1 MKKER
6 NFLIMLF
13 IAALTIRLL
22 FSFYLQQFYFGHFE
36 FKYADGPQYLN
47 PVINLI
53 NNGEY
58 RGDAFLDDSRYF
70 RPPVYPFFLGI
81 IYLVFSAANLDYV
94 VAGIQCLLGAFSV
107 ILVYYIVCNISE
119 RKKTALISGIIIA
132 LYPFAILWTPLMYTE
147 TVQLFLI
154 LSMIYLASN
163 KKISIKSTIM
173 QGALVGLILL
183 TKQYMAL
190 VIIIPLY
197 IILFTATLTF
207 KKKVIHLCTLMF
219 SFILVLSP
227 WVLRNYMSSGKVIVF
242 FGKTSGL
249 RYALDDAVA
258 FGQFANKF
266 DENTTEYIK
275 SVVETGSVKFVKHP
289 VFLAAHRKDIDA
301 ATKLA
306 YQCGG
311 SFLEARQHTLPGQ
324 PPYRN
329 CNQEVVRKF
338 DRLSQ
343 QFWQE
348 VPFWESMETRI
359 DAL

>member
-1 MKKER
+1 
-6 NFLIMLF
+6 
-13 IAALTIRLL
+13 
-22 FSFYLQQFYFGHFE
+22 
-36 FKYADGPQYLN
+36 
-47 PVINLI
+47 
-53 NNGEY
+53 
-58 RGDAFLDDSRYF
+58 
-70 RPPVYPFFLGI
+70 
-81 IYLVFSAANLDYV
+81 
-94 VAGIQCLLGAFSV
+94 
-107 ILVYYIVCNISE
+107 
-119 RKKTALISGIIIA
+119 
-132 LYPFAILWTPLMYTE
+132 
-147 TVQLFLI
+147 
-154 LSMIYLASN
+154 
-163 KKISIKSTIM
+163 
-173 QGALVGLILL
+173 
-183 TKQYMAL
+183 
-190 VIIIPLY
+190 
-197 IILFTATLTF
+197 
-207 KKKVIHLCTLMF
+207 MF